1 MRRLFTPDAEA
12 EFWPPRPSRFWWAV
26 LAPLRWLYARRNY
39 RVAEVRVEDLAE
51 LFRRFDPQDGI
62 LIAPNHCSHA
72 DPHVIGQVARSIK
85 KRFYFMATQEI
96 FRPHGGLDGWLLQ
109 RHGVFSVDRESM
121 DRRAIRQA
129 VGLLT
134 TGREL
139 VVFPEGEIYHLNER
153 LSPLLDGVAFIA
165 LAAQRELAKA
175 PGERRVWILPTFI
188 RYHYLDDIR
197 PRLESA
203 MSRLEE
209 RLLLTPARS
218 VPLHERIIRFGEVGL
233 TIKEKE
239 VLGHSGETEG
249 DLPARLSRLSNAILE
264 KWETTFLKKSPSA
277 ETAPLRVKA
286 IRRHLL
292 EILSV
297 EHPDPAVLS
306 QAREALDNLH
316 LVLQLFSYRGDYVAE
331 KPSLERMAET
341 VEKFEE
347 DIYGS
352 VPLPKGR
359 RCARVVFGEPLDIRK
374 ETDSGR
380 VRSAAA
386 DVTAHLEKALQGLLE
401 GSR

>member
-1 MRRLFTPDAEA
+1 
-12 EFWPPRPSRFWWAV
+12 
-26 LAPLRWLYARRNY
+26 
-39 RVAEVRVEDLAE
+39 
-51 LFRRFDPQDGI
+51 
-62 LIAPNHCSHA
+62 
-72 DPHVIGQVARSIK
+72 
-85 KRFYFMATQEI
+85 
-96 FRPHGGLDGWLLQ
+96 
-109 RHGVFSVDRESM
+109 
-121 DRRAIRQA
+121 
-129 VGLLT
+129 
-134 TGREL
+134 
-139 VVFPEGEIYHLNER
+139 
-153 LSPLLDGVAFIA
+153 
-165 LAAQRELAKA
+165 
-175 PGERRVWILPTFI
+175 
-188 RYHYLDDIR
+188 
-197 PRLESA
+197 
-203 MSRLEE
+203 
-209 RLLLTPARS
+209 
-218 VPLHERIIRFGEVGL
+218 VGL

-380 VRSAAA
+380 VRTAAA